1 MSVNPKRFAFT
12 LVELLVVIAI
22 ISLLAA
28 LALPAISK
36 AREAARSSQ
45 CQANLKNIGVALQ
58 QFSLSD
64 PQGRMCS
71 GASDYRRDGCMDTYG
86 WVADIVNT
94 GNGNLN
100 EMLCPS
106 NPLKGSEKLN
116 DLLGQNTADGKDGAP
131 GSRLATGICGKSDWN
146 GVSGSGGGTLF
157 AGTAG
162 GTEDRAELISRY
174 FMEQGYNTN
183 YAAGWH
189 LVRGGLKINIDAA
202 STPANVVSLGGQKG
216 LAGSLGP
223 LKAATLDRS
232 RIPSN
237 NIGIIGDAA
246 PGDLDE
252 AILTQDLSYDGADR
266 NTFAFGDAQS
276 SRSFIAAGQLLT
288 EAFNDGPAFYDTS
301 TQTLDLIGAGAVLNT
316 QIECERGQPTTGACA
331 SPTSGTN
338 TYLQDTRDWFATH
351 AGKSNILMADGSVKV
366 FYDVNGDGFLN
377 PGFPVENNLSEEQ
390 YLGIGYRDGVVEMQ
404 KDQFFG
410 GVFLDDTYFKG
421 IFE

>member
-1 MSVNPKRFAFT
+1 MFVRPKRFAFT

-28 LALPAISK
+28 LALPAITK

-45 CQANLKNIGVALQ
+45 CQSNLKNVGVALQ

-71 GASDYRRDGCMDTYG
+71 GASDFRRDGCMDTYG
-86 WVADIVNT
+86 WVADIVNV

-116 DLLGQNTADGKDGAP
+116 DLLGKDTADAKDGAP
-131 GSRLATGICGKSDWN
+131 ASRLSAGICGQADWKGATSSD
-146 GVSGSGGGTLF
+146 GGTTF
-157 AGTAG
+157 AGTVGNSA
-162 GTEDRAELISRY
+162 DRAELVSRY

-189 LVRGGLKINIDAA
+189 LVRGGLKVSIDAA
-202 STPANVVSLGGQKG
+202 LSPAQVLSQGGQKG

-223 LKAATLDRS
+223 IKAATLDKS

-252 AILTQDLSYDGADR
+252 AVLSQSLYYDGTDR

-276 SRSFIAAGQLLT
+276 SRTFMEAGQLLT
-288 EAFNDGPAFYDTS
+288 EAFNDGPAYYDAS
-301 TQTLDLIGAGAVLNT
+301 SKSLNLINAGSSLNA
-316 QIECERGQPTTGACA
+316 QIECERGQPTTGACT
-331 SPTSGTN
+331 SPTGA

-351 AGKSNILMADGSVKV
+351 AGKCNILMADGSVKV
-366 FYDVNGDGFLN
+366 FYDRNGDGFLN
-377 PGFPVENNLSEEQ
+377 PGFPVESNLSESQ

-410 GVFLDDTYFKG
+410 GLFLDDAYFKG

>member
-1 MSVNPKRFAFT
+1 MSVRFRRPAFT

-58 QFSLSD
+58 QFSMSD
-64 PQGRMCS
+64 PQGRLCS
-71 GASDYRRDGCMDTYG
+71 GASDFRRDGCMDTYG

-116 DLLGQNTADGKDGAP
+116 DLLGQDTADAKDGAP
-131 GSRLATGICGKSDWN
+131 AARLAAGICGKADWK
-146 GVSGSGGGTLF
+146 GTASTDGASTF
-157 AGTAG
+157 AGTEENS
-162 GTEDRAELISRY
+162 EDRAELVSRY

-189 LVRGGLKINIDAA
+189 LVRGGLKVSVNA
-202 STPANVVSLGGQKG
+202 STLPAQVLSQGGQKG

-223 LKAATLDRS
+223 IKSATLDKS

-252 AILTQDLSYDGADR
+252 AVLSQSLYYDGTDR
-266 NTFAFGDAQS
+266 NTFAFADTQS
-276 SRSFIAAGQLLT
+276 SRTFIEAGQLLA
-288 EAFNDGPAFYDTS
+288 EAFNDGPAYYDPS
-301 TQTLDLIGAGAVLNT
+301 SKSLNLIDAGSSLNT
-316 QIECERGQPTTGACA
+316 QIECERGEPTTGACPA
-331 SPTSGTN
+331 PTGA

-351 AGKSNILMADGSVKV
+351 AGRCNILMADGSVKT
-366 FYDVNGDGFLN
+366 FYDLNGDGFLN
-377 PGFPVENNLSEEQ
+377 PGFPVENNLSESQ
-390 YLGIGYRDGVVEMQ
+390 YLGVGYRDGVVEMQ

-410 GVFLDDTYFKG
+410 GLFLDDAYFKG